1 MLLPALPIM
10 WACLAAQSGDVED
23 LNALAVALEIASAY
37 EQLQESCA
45 TFKSAARS
53 SGEQQHSDSGQSLS
67 PFMSTNQNA
76 QYIMLVSVAC
86 TTESNKRHCHMRL
99 SALHRKG

>member
-1 MLLPALPIM
+1 M
-10 WACLAAQSGDVED
+10 ED

-53 SGEQQHSDSGQSLS
+53 SEEQQPSDSGESLL
-67 PFMSTNQNA
+67 PFMSTDQNA
-76 QYIMLVSVAC
+76 Q
-86 TTESNKRHCHMRL
+86 NKDFKHL
-99 SALHRKG
+99 SC

>member
-1 MLLPALPIM
+1 M
-10 WACLAAQSGDVED
+10 ED

-53 SGEQQHSDSGQSLS
+53 SEEQQHSNSGQSL
-67 PFMSTNQNA
+67 PRFMCTDQDAEYKGTNQL
-76 QYIMLVSVAC
+76 IMLVIFAC
-86 TTESNKRHCHMRL
+86 KTAFNDRNFHMTL
-99 SALHRKG
+99 SGPHRKS

>member
-1 MLLPALPIM
+1 MALLLPALIKT

-23 LNALAVALEIASAY
+23 LKALAVALEIASAY

-53 SGEQQHSDSGQSLS
+53 SEEQQHSDSGEFLL
-67 PFMSTNQNA
+67 PLMSTQKNERSYHA
-76 QYIMLVSVAC
+76 GDCCM
-86 TTESNKRHCHMRL
+86 
-99 SALHRKG
+99 